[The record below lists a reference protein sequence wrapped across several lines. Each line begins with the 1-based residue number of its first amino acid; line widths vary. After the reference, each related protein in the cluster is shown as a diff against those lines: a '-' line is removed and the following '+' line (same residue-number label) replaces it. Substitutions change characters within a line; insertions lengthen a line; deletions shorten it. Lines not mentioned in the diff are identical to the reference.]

1 MSDVSLRQLEYL
13 RAIAR
18 LGSVTA
24 AARELFVS
32 QSTVSTALADLEAA
46 LGVTLFVR
54 SPRGMRLTASGQRA
68 LAVADNVRA
77 NLEQLRETASRER
90 EEVEGDL
97 TIGCYA
103 TIAPILLPRVIAEFS
118 RRHPQVRLSF
128 VEASHGALLDDLLNS
143 RIDLAIT
150 YRYELAS
157 VRPATGVTTRWL
169 RSDPPYALTPV
180 DGPLSGRGGEGG
192 LALGDLAAEPLI
204 LFDLPPG
211 GDYFLGLFHEAGLV
225 PNVRFRTTSFEMVR
239 ALVARGLGNALLTQ
253 RTVLERSYEDLPYA
267 TRELDIRSEGL
278 GIEVMQLAGR
288 RPVRRMEAFV
298 DVCRETLA

>member
-32 QSTVSTALADLEAA
+32 QSTVSTALTDLESA

-54 SPRGMRLTASGQRA
+54 SPKGMRLTVSGQRA
-68 LAVADNVRA
+68 LAVAENVRA
-77 NLEQLRETASRER
+77 NLEQLRESANHER

-97 TIGCYA
+97 TVGCYA
-103 TIAPILLPRVIAEFS
+103 TIAPILLPKVIAEFS
-118 RRHPQVRLSF
+118 SRHPRVRLSF
-128 VEASHGALLDDLLNS
+128 VEAAHEVLLDDLLNS

-150 YRYELAS
+150 YHYELTS
-157 VRPATGVTTRWL
+157 VRPATGVTAQWL

-180 DGPLSGRGGEGG
+180 DGPLGSKDG
-192 LALGDLAAEPLI
+192 LTLADLATEPLI

-211 GDYFLGLFHEAGLV
+211 GDYFLGLFGKAGLT

-267 TRELDIRSEGL
+267 TRELDIGSEGL
-278 GIEVMQLAGR
+278 GIEIMQLSGR
-288 RPVRRMEAFV
+288 KPVRRMQAFI
-298 DVCRETLA
+298 DVCREAVA

>member
-1 MSDVSLRQLEYL
+1 MGDVSLRQLEYL

-32 QSTVSTALADLEAA
+32 QSTVSTALTDLESA

-54 SPRGMRLTASGQRA
+54 SPKGMLLTAPGQRA

-97 TIGCYA
+97 TVGCYA
-103 TIAPILLPRVIAEFS
+103 TIAPILLPKVIAEFS

-128 VEASHGALLDDLLNS
+128 VEAAHGTLLDDLLNT

-150 YRYELAS
+150 YHYELDS
-157 VRPATGVTTRWL
+157 VRAMSGVTAQSL
-169 RSDPPYALTPV
+169 RSDPPYALVPADRAWDTE
-180 DGPLSGRGGEGG
+180 GPLS
-192 LALGDLAAEPLI
+192 LAALASEPLI
-204 LFDLPPG
+204 LFDLPPA
-211 GDYFLGLFHEAGLV
+211 GDYFLGLFAKAGLV
-225 PNVRFRTTSFEMVR
+225 PNVRFRTASFEMVR
-239 ALVARGLGNALLTQ
+239 ALVARGLGCALLTQ
-253 RTVLERSYEDLPYA
+253 RTALERSYEDLPYV
-267 TRELDIRSEGL
+267 TRELDIESGGL
-278 GIEVMQLAGR
+278 GIEVIEPADR
-288 RPVRRMEAFV
+288 RPVRRVQAFV
-298 DVCRETLA
+298 DVCREIIV

>member
-1 MSDVSLRQLEYL
+1 MGDVSLRQLEYL

-32 QSTVSTALADLEAA
+32 QSTVSTALTDLETA

-54 SPRGMRLTASGQRA
+54 SPKGMRPTASGQRA
-68 LAVADNVRA
+68 LAVADDVRA
-77 NLEQLRETASRER
+77 SLEQLRETASRER
-90 EEVEGDL
+90 EEVEGEL

-128 VEASHGALLDDLLNS
+128 VEASHGALVDDLLNS

-150 YRYELAS
+150 YHYELAG
-157 VRPATGVTTRWL
+157 VRPAVGVTSQWL

-180 DGPLSGRGGEGG
+180 DGPLSAKGELT
-192 LALGDLAAEPLI
+192 LADLAVEPLI

-211 GDYFLGLFHEAGLV
+211 GDYFLGLFARAGLT

-278 GIEVMQLAGR
+278 GIEVMRLAGR
-288 RPVRRMEAFV
+288 KPVRRMEAFV
-298 DVCRETLA
+298 EVCKEVVV

>member
-32 QSTVSTALADLEAA
+32 QSAVSTALTDLEST

-54 SPRGMRLTASGQRA
+54 STKGMRLTASGKRA
-68 LAVADNVRA
+68 LSVADSVRA
-77 NLEQLRETASRER
+77 EIEQLRESAHRER
-90 EEVEGDL
+90 EEIEGDL

-118 RRHPQVRLSF
+118 DRHPRVRLSF
-128 VEASHGALLDDLLNS
+128 VESSHDALLHDLLDS

-150 YRYELAS
+150 YHYELAS
-157 VRPATGVTTRWL
+157 VRPPTGVTTQWL

-180 DGPLSGRGGEGG
+180 DGPLGSKNRPT
-192 LALGDLAAEPLI
+192 LADLAEEPLI

-211 GDYFLGLFHEAGLV
+211 GDYFLGLFARAGLT

-239 ALVARGLGNALLTQ
+239 ALVARGLGYALLTQ

-267 TRELDIRSEGL
+267 TKELDLRSEGL
-278 GIEVMQLAGR
+278 GIEIMRLAGR
-288 RPVRRMEAFV
+288 TPVRRVQAFI
-298 DVCRETLA
+298 DVCRESVV

>member
-1 MSDVSLRQLEYL
+1 VSDVSLRQLEYL

-32 QSTVSTALADLEAA
+32 QSTVSTALTDLETA

-68 LAVADNVRA
+68 LAVADNVQA
-77 NLEQLRETASRER
+77 NLEQLWEAASRER
-90 EEVEGDL
+90 KALEGDL

-103 TIAPILLPRVIAEFS
+103 TIAPILLPKVIAEFS

-128 VEASHGALLDDLLNS
+128 VEAAHGALLDDLLNS

-150 YRYELAS
+150 YHYELAS
-157 VRPATGVTTRWL
+157 VRPAAGVVAQWL
-169 RSDPPYALTPV
+169 RSDPPYALMPV
-180 DGPLSGRGGEGG
+180 DGPLSSKEELT
-192 LALGDLAAEPLI
+192 LADLATEPFI

-211 GDYFLGLFHEAGLV
+211 GDYFLNLFHEADLT

-239 ALVARGLGNALLTQ
+239 SLVARGLGNALLTQ
-253 RTVLERSYEDLPYA
+253 RTVLERSYEDLPYT
-267 TRELDIRSEGL
+267 TRKLDIRSEGL
-278 GIEVMQLAGR
+278 GIEVMRLAGR

-298 DVCRETLA
+298 DVCRETVV

>member
-13 RAIAR
+13 RAVAR

-32 QSTVSTALADLEAA
+32 QSAVSTALTDLESA

-54 SPRGMRLTASGQRA
+54 SPRGMRLTAPGQRA
-68 LAVADNVRA
+68 LVVADNVRA
-77 NLEQLRETASRER
+77 NLEQLRESANRER

-103 TIAPILLPRVIAEFS
+103 TIAPILLPKVIAEFS
-118 RRHPQVRLSF
+118 HRHPQVQLSF
-128 VEASHGALLDDLLNS
+128 VEAAHGALLDDLLNS

-150 YRYELAS
+150 YHYELAS
-157 VRPATGVTTRWL
+157 VRPATGVTTQWL

-180 DGPLSGRGGEGG
+180 DGVLSTKNELT
-192 LALGDLAAEPLI
+192 LADLAPEPLI

-211 GDYFLGLFHEAGLV
+211 GDYFIGLFDKAGLT

-267 TRELDIRSEGL
+267 ARELDIRSEGL
-278 GIEVMQLAGR
+278 GIEIMRLAGR
-288 RPVRRMEAFV
+288 RPVRRVQAFI
-298 DVCRETLA
+298 DVCRETVV